1 MPLPKIEVPSYTL
14 KLPSNNKEITYRPF
28 LVKEEKILLIAN
40 EGAKKLENEKTFTSE
55 MKNAIKQILKNCI
68 LTDGIVV
75 ENLAIIDVEYLMV
88 NIRAR
93 SMGEIIKTYYRH
105 ADCKKITEIEI
116 NLSTI
121 KAKKNKDNNPKIE
134 LTKNLGIMMKYP
146 SIDLMDAITD
156 LEEDNIENILNIVCS
171 CIENIYDE
179 DDVYSSSDY
188 THDELLEFILGLTQQ
203 QFEKIKTFL
212 NTIPKL
218 QKEIEF
224 TCADCGH
231 EERIVVEGLSNF
243 FG

>member
-121 KAKKNKDNNPKIE
+121 KAKKNKDNN
-134 LTKNLGIMMKYP
+134 
-146 SIDLMDAITD
+146 S
-156 LEEDNIENILNIVCS
+156 
-171 CIENIYDE
+171 
-179 DDVYSSSDY
+179 
-188 THDELLEFILGLTQQ
+188 
-203 QFEKIKTFL
+203 
-212 NTIPKL
+212 
-218 QKEIEF
+218 
-224 TCADCGH
+224 
-231 EERIVVEGLSNF
+231 
-243 FG
+243 